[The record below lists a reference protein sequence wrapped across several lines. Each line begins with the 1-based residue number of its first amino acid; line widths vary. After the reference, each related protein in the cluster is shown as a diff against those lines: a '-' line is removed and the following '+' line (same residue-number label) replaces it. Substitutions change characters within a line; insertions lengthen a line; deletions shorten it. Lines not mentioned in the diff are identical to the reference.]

1 MTFIWI
7 KVSLKKQ
14 KKCSIIINNKNISIS
29 IKTYLLKAKSNV
41 KTYFFAL
48 SLKQKM
54 LIKKLCREINFKK
67 TIKVFQKPLFT
78 FKCLSFILLGLFL
91 WTASSSL
98 RSLGEQ
104 ESFPLLPTLSHGNYQ
119 EFIQKDSLPLTLVQ
133 GTSIRALS
141 SSLVVPTRVLAAL
154 IQGDTD
160 AIERGGVIEYVIK
173 QGDTL
178 LGIAG
183 KFNISLDTLLWAN
196 NLTSATI
203 RPGQKLI
210 ILPVSGVKHTV
221 EDGDTLN
228 NIAERYKVEKQEIVS
243 FNNILG
249 QEDIFIG
256 QTLIIPDGVKPR
268 IVLPTREIVQNIENL
283 TPDQVRARFSTNN
296 FNGQSHSFPF
306 GQCTWWVAQKRA
318 IPAWGHAKNWLSNA
332 ERHGFRTCRGRYCIP
347 KVGAVIVITG
357 CPTFGHVAYV
367 EKVRGNKI
375 TFSEMNNIGWGRVN
389 YQTITIGSHRIIA
402 FIY

>member
-1 MTFIWI
+1 MPVIKRALARINYNRIKPSTTF
-7 KVSLKKQ
+7 
-14 KKCSIIINNKNISIS
+14 
-29 IKTYLLKAKSNV
+29 
-41 KTYFFAL
+41 
-48 SLKQKM
+48 
-54 LIKKLCREINFKK
+54 FKK
-67 TIKVFQKPLFT
+67 KKVVLGKGFFQKPLFG
-78 FKCLSFILLGLFL
+78 FKYISLILLALFS
-91 WTASSSL
+91 WQAGSSL
-98 RSLGEQ
+98 KSL
-104 ESFPLLPTLSHGNYQ
+104 NYQ
-119 EFIQKDSLPLTLVQ
+119 EDFSLLFSTSLYERMDREAFVLTNEKFSVLKTPQLVLVQENSIKALTSPLT
-133 GTSIRALS
+133 
-141 SSLVVPTRVLAAL
+141 VPTRVLAAF
-154 IQGDTD
+154 IEGDID
-160 AIERGGVIEYVIK
+160 VVERGGVIGYVVE
-173 QGDTL
+173 QGDSL
-178 LGIAG
+178 SGIAS

-196 NLTSATI
+196 NLRSSII

-249 QEDIFIG
+249 QEDILIG

-268 IVLPTREIVQNIENL
+268 IVLPIREIVQNIENL

-332 ERHGFRTCRGRYCIP
+332 ERHGFLTCRGRYCIP
-347 KVGAVIVITG
+347 KVGAVIIVKGSPI
-357 CPTFGHVAYV
+357 FGHVAYV
-367 EKVRGNKI
+367 EKVRGNQV

-389 YQTITIGSHRIIA
+389 YRTVTVGSHKIIGY
-402 FIY
+402 IY